1 MFIKGYQFRR
11 QNYNRHHLI
20 AILLGILMLMASK
33 LIGVASFCNR
43 HIRTTKR
50 GSIKTLLS
58 LGDDS
63 SQDITEINHFYCYLL
78 HSLAPASLKT
88 YIGFTTHP
96 QRRIRQHN
104 GELANGARR
113 TKSGRPWEYVAIVD
127 GFQSK
132 ISAMKFEWAW
142 QNVHK
147 SLVFRQAVGCDKL
160 ARKMK
165 RRRGIKPR
173 LDELGILMNDCSPFN
188 TLPLKVYFL
197 EKEYQDLFHDVSTT
211 RETSYVD
218 LVDSL
223 DDMPFARSNTRET
236 TSSTVLSS
244 SSFGVKTMVLSGSSF
259 GMKRN
264 NWMSV
269 GFGSMFTY
277 NPLIRLNQRQKTTW
291 ALNAV
296 NEINVEESS
305 SEQIKVPAKFKSYPF
320 SVSRLDSSLL
330 SHALHTNKLHL
341 YCLHCLVPS
350 RAHCGD
356 RVINKSW
363 LWDSTS

>member
-1 MFIKGYQFRR
+1 
-11 QNYNRHHLI
+11 
-20 AILLGILMLMASK
+20 MLMSNK

-50 GSIKTLLS
+50 GSIQTLLS
-58 LGDDS
+58 VGNSS
-63 SQDITEINHFYCYLL
+63 SQDITKNNHFHCYLL
-78 HSLAPASLKT
+78 HSLAPAHPT

-96 QRRIRQHN
+96 QKRIRQHN
-104 GELANGARR
+104 GELVNGARR

-132 ISAMKFEWAW
+132 ISAMQFEWAW
-142 QNVHK
+142 QHVHK

-173 LDELGILMNDCSPFN
+173 LDELSILMNNCSPFN

-197 EKEYQDLFHDVSTT
+197 QEEYRDLFYDVSTT
-211 RETSYVD
+211 REKNDILNTN

-223 DDMPFARSNTRET
+223 DDMPFIR
-236 TSSTVLSS
+236 SSTRDKISSTALSS
-244 SSFGVKTMVLSGSSF
+244 STF

-264 NWMSV
+264 NWMPL
-269 GFGSMFTY
+269 GFGGMSPITY
-277 NPLIRLNQRQKTTW
+277 NPLMRLNQRQKTTW

-296 NEINVEESS
+296 TEMNVEESS
-305 SEQIKVPAKFKSYPF
+305 SEQIKVPAKFKPYPF
-320 SVSRLDSSLL
+320 SVSRLDTPLL
-330 SHALHTNKLHL
+330 SHVLQTNKLHL
-341 YCLHCLVPS
+341 SLFVL
-350 RAHCGD
+350 
-356 RVINKSW
+356 
-363 LWDSTS
+363 LSTSKSSLWR

>member
-132 ISAMKFEWAW
+132 ISAMQFEWAW

-211 RETSYVD
+211 REKDNGLNVD
-218 LVDSL
+218 LLDSL
-223 DDMPFARSNTRET
+223 DDMPFARRSTRET
-236 TSSTVLSS
+236 TSSTVSS
-244 SSFGVKTMVLSGSSF
+244 SSSF

-264 NWMSV
+264 DWMSI
-269 GFGSMFTY
+269 GISSITY

-296 NEINVEESS
+296 TEVNAEESS
-305 SEQIKVPAKFKSYPF
+305 SEQVKIPAKFKPYPF
-320 SVSRLDSSLL
+320 SVSWLTLL
-330 SHALHTNKLHL
+330 YYRVLQTN
-341 YCLHCLVPS
+341 
-350 RAHCGD
+350 
-356 RVINKSW
+356 
-363 LWDSTS
+363 

>member
-20 AILLGILMLMASK
+20 AILCILMLMATK

-43 HIRTTKR
+43 YIRTTKR
-50 GSIKTLLS
+50 GSIQTLLS
-58 LGDDS
+58 VGNSS
-63 SQDITEINHFYCYLL
+63 SQDITENNHFHCYLL
-78 HSLAPASLKT
+78 RSLAPDRPLKT
-88 YIGFTTHP
+88 YIGFTTNP

-104 GELANGARR
+104 GELVNGARR

-132 ISAMKFEWAW
+132 ISAMQFEWAW
-142 QNVHK
+142 QNVNK

-173 LDELGILMNDCSPFN
+173 LNELAILMNDCSPFN
-188 TLPLKVYFL
+188 TLPLKVHFL
-197 EKEYQDLFHDVSTT
+197 EKEYQDLFHDVSIT
-211 RETSYVD
+211 REKDDILNTN

-223 DDMPFARSNTRET
+223 DDMPFAGSSTRET
-236 TSSTVLSS
+236 TSHTVLSS
-244 SSFGVKTMVLSGSSF
+244 SSF

-264 NWMSV
+264 NWM
-269 GFGSMFTY
+269 FGSMSSSITS
-277 NPLIRLNQRQKTTW
+277 NPLMRLNQRQKTTW

-296 NEINVEESS
+296 
-305 SEQIKVPAKFKSYPF
+305 
-320 SVSRLDSSLL
+320 
-330 SHALHTNKLHL
+330 T
-341 YCLHCLVPS
+341 
-350 RAHCGD
+350 
-356 RVINKSW
+356 
-363 LWDSTS
+363 